1 MLFGSM
7 LSRTRPIFHEPAF
20 LEFKTPQ
27 ECHGHLRLT
36 VAGAKLLLQFH
47 LADGRPIQSE
57 VETLCLADA
66 QDFAAIPLRPHQH
79 GRELGARVI
88 PSATCL

>member
-1 MLFGSM
+1 MPIFASGTGGWYPSLAM
-7 LSRTRPIFHEPAF
+7 DPIFHEPAF

-27 ECHGHLRLT
+27 ECHAHLRLT

-47 LADGRPIQSE
+47 LAEGRPIQSE

-66 QDFAAIPLRPHQH
+66 QDFATFLSR
-79 GRELGARVI
+79 
-88 PSATCL
+88 